1 MYKKIALSL
10 CFTLFLGLLSAC
22 SPDGFLH
29 LKSANQK
36 NESSKENTKNT
47 PGKPSKTPTSI
58 GTPVALPPEY
68 TGIPIP
74 RDNNSS
80 GTNLSAFRPM
90 KGINLDAMFNERIK
104 DSDKRFKRVEDAV
117 LDLRKEFEAF
127 KPSIIRLSAVESDIQ
142 NLVKELDVLLQE
154 TPIPQSPVD
163 LTNGAGGDLNVGQL
177 DLGEGLNADDAKAQ
191 PIPPPAVPTPT
202 VQKAKVKTPPPKAS
216 PPKQSKHY
224 DYIAAQN
231 LRIGEHSNKVRV
243 VIDSN
248 KKTKF
253 SVDLDNDE
261 KLIIIEM
268 PDAKWV
274 GSKSKSFA
282 HGKLVKSMEVE
293 ELNGGKGSMIILSLK
308 KGTSIMKQ
316 SQLKPDSTS
325 AYHRVYFDLSL

>member
-10 CFTLFLGLLSAC
+10 CFSLFLGLLSGC
-22 SPDGFLH
+22 SPDGILH
-29 LKSANQK
+29 LKSTNQK
-36 NESSKENTKNT
+36 NESPKENTKNT
-47 PGKPSKTPTSI
+47 PEKPTNTSNKI
-58 GTPVALPPEY
+58 GNPVALPPEY
-68 TGIPIP
+68 TGIPTP
-74 RDNNSS
+74 REHHSS
-80 GTNLSAFRPM
+80 GTNLSVFKPM

-104 DSDKRFKRVEDAV
+104 DSDKRFERVESAV

-127 KPSIIRLSAVESDIQ
+127 KPSIVRLTAVEADIQ

-154 TPIPQSPVD
+154 TPIPQHPVD

-177 DLGEGLNADDAKAQ
+177 DLGEGLNAEDAHTTPK
-191 PIPPPAVPTPT
+191 PPPAVPTPT
-202 VQKAKVKTPPPKAS
+202 VQKAKTKVPTPKKQPPK
-216 PPKQSKHY
+216 PKTHY

-231 LRIGEHSNKVRV
+231 LRIGEHSGKVRI

-248 KKTKF
+248 KKTGF

-261 KLIIIEM
+261 KLIIVEM

-293 ELNGGKGSMIILSLK
+293 EINGGKGSMIILSLK
-308 KGTSIMKQ
+308 KGTSILKQ